1 MAKRKTFDTL
11 DKINKN
17 KRVTFS
23 NNSYDALV
31 SFNPDYSSKVQDSYS
46 NVLARLG
53 VNTDN
58 ILNYSEYVPT
68 PLDDGGNQLTTLYRY
83 NWVVRNLIEA
93 VPNDITKRWFKVR
106 SNLPPD
112 ELDKIEK
119 VFRETN
125 LRNKINEGMRW
136 GRLYGGAIGIII
148 IDGQSENLDEP
159 LQWDMIVPGSFKGLY
174 IVDRYRCSPSLE
186 INLNLNSKYFGLPL
200 YYDIFDS
207 TNNFNAR
214 VHQSKVIRFLGR
226 PLPIIEKQRE
236 MNWGGSEVEA
246 VYRELIKRDS
256 TSENIA
262 SLIFKASLSVHKIK
276 NLDQIFSMNSVQAQ
290 NRFWSLMES
299 ISTIESNMGTRLID
313 SEDDV
318 QYMNYSFAGIKD
330 VYEGIMMDLSG
341 ACRIPATKLF
351 GRSPAGMNATGESDL
366 QNYYDYIDE
375 VRESQ
380 FREQVGLLLPLIG
393 LSTWG
398 KIPNDLDFEFE
409 EMASM
414 DESQKTQIVQQKTQI
429 VVEAFNSNLITQ
441 DVAQKELKNLSEKYG
456 MFDNITDE
464 MIEQSKGKY
473 MSDLQGGGMGGGM
486 GGDDPMMGMFGGG
499 MGGNQNAAMNMNG
512 GQEAQDEMQSVP
524 EKPEVI
530 DEDDEI
536 GKYLM
541 DLKHKLMS
549 EGTNKEFNL
558 NDLVFSNQDTTQ
570 DVDTMIG
577 EHQRLSKLQKKIQ
590 KDFETAEMYMWSYPN
605 KDAIPLA
612 YAENYNRLKN
622 QFNNIAST
630 IRKLEQ
636 DIINAGGNLKLLES
650 RGELEGI
657 VEELNEDIE
666 ELKQMANV
674 ANSQKPVLSGGL

>member
-23 NNSYDALV
+23 NNSYDSLV
-31 SFNPDYSSKVQDSYS
+31 YFNPDYSSKVQDSYS

-106 SNLPPD
+106 SNLPPN

-125 LRNKINEGMRW
+125 IRNKMNEGMRW

-159 LQWDMIVPGSFKGLY
+159 LQLDMIVPGSFKGLY

-380 FREQVGLLLPLIG
+380 FREQVGLLLPLIV
-393 LSTWG
+393 LSTLG
-398 KIPNDLDFEFE
+398 KIPDDLDFEFE

-414 DESQKTQIVQQKTQI
+414 DESQKTQIVQQKTSI

-486 GGDDPMMGMFGGG
+486 GGVDPMMGMFGGG
-499 MGGNQNAAMNMNG
+499 MGGNPNTAMNMNG
-512 GQEAQDEMQSVP
+512 EQEAQDEMQSVP

-530 DEDDEI
+530 DENDEI

-650 RGELEGI
+650 RGELDDI

-666 ELKQMANV
+666 ELKQMANA
-674 ANSQKPVLSGGL
+674 ANSQSAVLNGDL